1 MRTVRPSRDHL
12 GFPGNLWRPDT
23 ICSIV
28 PHLSA
33 PAAMVAT
40 RKQGSEM
47 SDEKA
52 TAVPVWTLSTTPGV
66 QVPVSIGEGALTGER
81 LTELRSALVAFSNA
95 PLVTL
100 EAHPLTKKNDRSAGL
115 KLEALSPLARELSRL
130 AQNATKVPAVT
141 QVSTSTEVL
150 YRMVVPAKVAA
161 QVGQG
166 LLKPMA
172 SKAASGGVYSELVGH
187 GSRIAAKAT
196 FVPVSTAGAAGVAV
210 GTVTAG
216 TALTVAAPLV
226 LMAVAIGASAAADR
240 QRERAIERITELLE
254 KLLDEKLEHE
264 RSELDGCRDAIDKAT
279 ALLLDHGKVGASL
292 GLDSAVHAI
301 GKATQMAERRLGK
314 WEAHLDRL
322 DGGRVDVAD
331 LEEAFGGIGEEGGE
345 FRAHLELAAL
355 AIALKRRVVVLQAV
369 EAGQSDPEKP
379 FENFVRSLRV
389 DQQRIDDLEARIA
402 QVLQRLSSLE
412 LRSSGGLL
420 DMVMTRSQVD
430 DLLQTSYRLRA
441 MRPDVAGMAS
451 TDVVIEIERH
461 QDGTL
466 LVLPARAA

>member
-1 MRTVRPSRDHL
+1 
-12 GFPGNLWRPDT
+12 
-23 ICSIV
+23 
-28 PHLSA
+28 
-33 PAAMVAT
+33 MVAT

-47 SDEKA
+47 SDEKT

-172 SKAASGGVYSELVGH
+172 SKAASRGLYSELVGH

-196 FVPVSTAGAAGVAV
+196 FVPVSTAGAAGAAGVAA

-389 DQQRIDDLEARIA
+389 DQQRIDDLEVRIA
-402 QVLQRLSSLE
+402 KVLQRLSSLE

-430 DLLQTSYRLRA
+430 DLLQASYRLRA